1 MATGYV
7 YHEVFSWHDT
17 GTAAG
22 LFNSDS
28 AAGVQPLVHLEN
40 AEAKRRMHELVVV
53 SGLIDRLTRLP
64 PRAATEAEVQRV
76 HTEEHLRRIAAES
89 ALPKGGDAGDGF
101 SPFGQGSY
109 EIALLAA
116 GGFLTRSTP
125 SSTRGCRT
133 RMRSSGR
140 RGTTPFPTPGWVSAS
155 STTSRLP
162 PPTRVRCAGSDELPW
177 STGTYTTAMA
187 PRRSSPRT
195 RRC

>member
-28 AAGVQPLVHLEN
+28 AAGVQPLVHFEN
-40 AEAKRRMHELVVV
+40 AEAKRRMDELVVV

-64 PRAATEAEVQRV
+64 PRASIEAEVLRV

-89 ALPKGGDAGDGF
+89 ALPKGGMPATGSVRLDRAATRSRC
-101 SPFGQGSY
+101 SPPVASSP
-109 EIALLAA
+109 
-116 GGFLTRSTP
+116 RSTP

-140 RGTTPFPTPGWVSAS
+140 RGTKPFPTPGWVSAS